1 MTTVRTI
8 ADYRRVPAG
17 TVVAEPGQFPYTKKG
32 NGRWVDRYGKQQD
45 FVFMC
50 GTERD
55 VLREGW
61 GE

>member
-1 MTTVRTI
+1 MRTVRAI
-8 ADYRRVPAG
+8 ADYKRVPAG
-17 TVVAEPGQFPYTKKG
+17 TVVAAPGEFPYTKKD

-45 FVFMC
+45 YTFMC
-50 GTERD
+50 GTERH